1 MSDNESD
8 IGANARTAASRLSN
22 GGAAMWPLAARA
34 QQPERKRRVG
44 VLMSTAADD
53 PEGRPHRRASGREQ
67 LGWTDGHN
75 AQIEA
80 RWPHRAA
87 VAAQHCRR
95 GDPAGGLTDIL
106 ARLLG
111 PWLSV
116 MHLKG
121 GVLDWRERTDACTA
135 ASRFPIDLMDE
146 MKLVN

>member
-1 MSDNESD
+1 
-8 IGANARTAASRLSN
+8 
-22 GGAAMWPLAARA
+22 
-34 QQPERKRRVG
+34 

-53 PEGRPHRRASGREQ
+53 PEGRVRIAALLGGMQQ